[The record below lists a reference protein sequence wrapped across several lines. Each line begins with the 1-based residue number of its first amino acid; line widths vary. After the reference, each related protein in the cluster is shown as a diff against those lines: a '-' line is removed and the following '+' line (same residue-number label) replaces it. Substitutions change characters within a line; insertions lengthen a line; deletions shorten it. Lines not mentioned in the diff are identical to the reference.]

1 MHTFCVL
8 ILLCLCLTGNIEK
21 LEAPQDKNFGHK
33 MPLPGP
39 NNVIALFKSS
49 KDIQIYVFILNFLR
63 LTLSL
68 SRDTFLNIFYGRQL
82 LPQFLR

>member
-8 ILLCLCLTGNIEK
+8 ILLCLRLTGNIEK
-21 LEAPQDKNFGHK
+21 LESPQDKNFGHK
-33 MPLPGP
+33 MPLPGS

-49 KDIQIYVFILNFLR
+49 KDIQIYVFRSNFLR

-68 SRDTFLNIFYGRQL
+68 NRDTFLNIFYGRQL